1 MFISDDSETDQET
14 SVLNC
19 VIHVYTFAASV
30 VYSSTLLSGLLQW
43 PEGVELVFCWGHEFE
58 GIDSGPVQLID
69 PNQFLDITVS
79 LKAPP
84 VPGIYQGHW
93 RLCTREG
100 KFFGGM

>member
-1 MFISDDSETDQET
+1 M
-14 SVLNC
+14 
-19 VIHVYTFAASV
+19 
-30 VYSSTLLSGLLQW
+30 
-43 PEGVELVFCWGHEFE
+43 FCWGHEFE

-100 KFFGGM
+100 KFFGGVWIFI